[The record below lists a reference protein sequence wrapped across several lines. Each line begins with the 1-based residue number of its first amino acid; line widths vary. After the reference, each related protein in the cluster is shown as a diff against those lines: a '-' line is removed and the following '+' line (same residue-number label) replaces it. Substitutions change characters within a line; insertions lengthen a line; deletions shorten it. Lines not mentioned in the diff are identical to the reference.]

1 MDVKP
6 RPLSRMKKL
15 PLTCEI
21 KLQIHTEG
29 TEGPSPLLHSGDRG
43 TGRGGGQPEPLA
55 VRAPSGGSSGA
66 ALRSAA
72 RWHREGRSRVSR
84 PSAKGPRRFR
94 GLWEKGFGKEILPEA
109 RAISKQFPL
118 PCIIHKIKC
127 RSFFLSFF
135 FNLYFP
141 PLRTVLARHFSSRS
155 LSLRF

>member
-1 MDVKP
+1 MISDHYGCQAASIKSYEEITLDVRNQTTNTHGGHGGTLP
-6 RPLSRMKKL
+6 APSQRRSRD
-15 PLTCEI
+15 
-21 KLQIHTEG
+21 G
-29 TEGPSPLLHSGDRG
+29 A
-43 TGRGGGQPEPLA
+43 GGGA
-55 VRAPSGGSSGA
+55 AGAPG
-66 ALRSAA
+66 
-72 RWHREGRSRVSR
+72 
-84 PSAKGPRRFR
+84 GPRRFR

>member
-21 KLQIHTEG
+21 KLQIHTAG

-43 TGRGGGQPEPLA
+43 TCGRGGGEAGASGGA
-55 VRAPSGGSSGA
+55 VRGQQLSCAAQHCAVAPRGTNPGVL
-66 ALRSAA
+66 AL
-72 RWHREGRSRVSR
+72 G
-84 PSAKGPRRFR
+84 KGTAPLP
-94 GLWEKGFGKEILPEA
+94 GPLVKGFGNEILPEA

-118 PCIIHKIKC
+118 PYIFRKIKC
-127 RSFFLSFF
+127 RFIIIIIITFPFKECLLHIFF
-135 FNLYFP
+135 
-141 PLRTVLARHFSSRS
+141 RS